1 MKGST
6 YRRCACRIPGT
17 RQQYGASCPKLKN
30 KRHGSWNVKQELPTD
45 AEGTRRSFRR
55 GSYSAQKEAQGD
67 LDKVRALLAIPG
79 ENDARAQQAL
89 GDLLAKVSADKS
101 EIPTADEV
109 KRRIRSKRSMTE
121 ELTLGDMLDE
131 FMRARKALRATTR
144 NGYGSHIRA
153 HLKPHGGHLVVDD
166 RLGVG
171 DMTELFDAIEDHAE
185 VAVAE
190 NQARREQ
197 VARCKASR
205 PGRPTEAER
214 ARIAVEKAKLAEMPP
229 FRKVTGAGGVQSIR
243 RTLRAALN
251 WAIVQQ
257 IITFNPAKYVELTAA
272 PRPKPLLWT
281 EARVRQWRETGLVP
295 GPVMVWTP
303 DQYGEFLDA
312 AEAYDA
318 AHEDDELYH
327 SIFHVMGH
335 RGLRRGEGVGQD
347 WTNLD
352 LDEAT
357 ITPASELV
365 VDGWTPYES
374 PPKTEGSADTISLD
388 YASVAVLRRRQA
400 RQQAQK
406 EAHLAQGKVWHETGK
421 VWTELDGSWLHP
433 QKVSN
438 TFERILGQT
447 DLPPINLRDLRHVAA
462 SLVYHEA
469 RDIFAVKVTLRHS
482 TIKLA
487 GDTYTSLFV
496 ELDRELADKVAD
508 LVPRHRARPSGLTS
522 VSPAARR
529 HGKTRPGITSRVT
542 EHAGQSDTGG
552 TSSTRLGRGAI
563 RQNEIKSPLLCQLS

>member
-6 YRRCACRIPGT
+6 YRRCACRVPGT
-17 RQQYGASCPKLKN
+17 RQQYGASCPKLKT
-30 KRHGSWNVKQELPTD
+30 KRHGSWNIKQELPADT
-45 AEGTRRSFRR
+45 EGSRRSFRR
-55 GSYSAQKEAQGD
+55 GGYATQKDAQSD
-67 LDKVRALLAIPG
+67 LDKVRGLLAIPG
-79 ENDARAQQAL
+79 ENDTRAQQTL
-89 GDLLAKVSADKS
+89 GDLLAKVSTDKA

-109 KRRIRSKRSMTE
+109 KRRIRSKRSVTE

-131 FMRARKALRATTR
+131 YMSARRALRTTTR
-144 NGYGSHIRA
+144 NGYESHIRA
-153 HLKPHGGHLVVDD
+153 HLKPHGGHLIVDD

-185 VAVAE
+185 VVAAE

-197 VARCKASR
+197 VTRCKASR
-205 PGRPTEAER
+205 PGRPTETER
-214 ARIAVEKAKLAEMPP
+214 ARIAAEKATLAAMPP
-229 FRKVTGAGGVQSIR
+229 FRKVTGAGGIQSIR

-251 WAIVQQ
+251 WAITQQ

-281 EARVRQWRETGLVP
+281 EARVRLWRETGVIP

-303 DQYGEFLDA
+303 EQYGEFLDA

-318 AHEDDELYH
+318 AHSGDELYH

-388 YASVAVLRRRQA
+388 YASVAVLRRRMEQ
-400 RQQAQK
+400 QQAQK
-406 EAHLAQGKVWHETGK
+406 AARLARGKAWHETGK
-421 VWTELDGSWLHP
+421 VWTEPDGSWLHP
-433 QKVSN
+433 EKVSN
-438 TFERILGQT
+438 AFRRILAST

-496 ELDRELADKVAD
+496 ELDRELADKVAN

-522 VSPAARR
+522 VSPTGRR

-542 EHAGQSDTGG
+542 EHAGQGEM
-552 TSSTRLGRGAI
+552 SSGAGTRLGRAAT
-563 RQNEIKSPLLCQLS
+563 RQDQIKSPLLCQLS